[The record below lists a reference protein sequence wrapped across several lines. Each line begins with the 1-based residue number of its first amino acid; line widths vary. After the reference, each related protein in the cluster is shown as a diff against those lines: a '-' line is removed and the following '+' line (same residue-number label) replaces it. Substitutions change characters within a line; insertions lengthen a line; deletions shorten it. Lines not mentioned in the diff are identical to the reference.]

1 MRHNKRSNVYLH
13 CCSII
18 GNPALTLTHD
28 LVELNYRTIP
38 KSDARLLA
46 VGDQRVVDH
55 LVVGGER
62 LRVQCGSVAWRV
74 PSPVV
79 VGKQVVLNEA
89 SVAGHLESGVNTDI
103 SKSKQL
109 LGENFSFMRKER
121 RITCRAKPSPPMNV
135 QLTTFSSFFSY
146 HFSVFR

>member
-18 GNPALTLTHD
+18 GNPAFTLTHN

-62 LRVQCGSVAWRV
+62 LRVQRGPVAWRV

-89 SVAGHLESGVNTDI
+89 SIACHLQI
-103 SKSKQL
+103 SRNQNNFWGKIFL
-109 LGENFSFMRKER
+109 L
-121 RITCRAKPSPPMNV
+121 
-135 QLTTFSSFFSY
+135 
-146 HFSVFR
+146 